1 MTSPEQLGVPWRIV
15 NATSLDLCVK
25 VIPKSS
31 STKFGGC
38 QPVDYPFRV
47 ALKIHLSAVP
57 EDGKANAA
65 LIAFSKNVAYRKG
78 SYYNPV
84 GISLT
89 NKNSSLPRTDL
100 TKTRRAYRK
109 SYKNFVERETA
120 KCKSEPA
127 KRANLLYSL

>member
-65 LIAFSKNVAYRKG
+65 LIAFLAKTWHIAKAHITIQSGLASRIK
-78 SYYNPV
+78 
-84 GISLT
+84 ILHFQELT
-89 NKNSSLPRTDL
+89 LQKQEELIENL
-100 TKTRRAYRK
+100 TKI
-109 SYKNFVERETA
+109 
-120 KCKSEPA
+120 
-127 KRANLLYSL
+127 L